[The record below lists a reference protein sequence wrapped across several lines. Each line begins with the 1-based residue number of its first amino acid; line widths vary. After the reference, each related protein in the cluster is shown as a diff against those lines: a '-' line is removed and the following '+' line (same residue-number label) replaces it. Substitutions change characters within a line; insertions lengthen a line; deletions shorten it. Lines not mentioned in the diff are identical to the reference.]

1 MVEANTSIDK
11 IPALTLD
18 EVFVKK
24 ATGPQTPNP
33 RLTPLSKKACKIHG
47 IDPIVLLHRDHA
59 SFGESNLDPEIQTMR
74 YEAYSF
80 TRDKLFS
87 LAKQERSKL
96 LANCNTSQDS
106 VSVSVA
112 SIVSSNS
119 GREATLIENEKKRL
133 EKMAARQKKELLR
146 LLSFEKKSQDIMA
159 KMQTRAE
166 EQKKKEA
173 RARHDKRRR
182 ELHAAEQARQRE
194 LRRKLEEEKQEH
206 LRRIAL

>member
-24 ATGPQTPNP
+24 ATGPQTPTARVNL
-33 RLTPLSKKACKIHG
+33 RLTPLSSKACKIHG
-47 IDPIVLLHRDHA
+47 IDPIVLLHRNHA

-96 LANCNTSQDS
+96 LANCNKSQDS
-106 VSVSVA
+106 V
-112 SIVSSNS
+112 
-119 GREATLIENEKKRL
+119 
-133 EKMAARQKKELLR
+133 
-146 LLSFEKKSQDIMA
+146 
-159 KMQTRAE
+159 
-166 EQKKKEA
+166 
-173 RARHDKRRR
+173 
-182 ELHAAEQARQRE
+182 
-194 LRRKLEEEKQEH
+194 
-206 LRRIAL
+206 